1 MGFNTFPCNPYP
13 ISTEELNKGNNDDLN
28 TRVSTLEGEVSDL
41 NGTKANQITIAPFF
55 NAEASYSVGDLVY
68 YNGLTYRCTNDHEG
82 EWDADDF
89 AATTISNELD
99 SLKSGL
105 ANVVYRKNIPIQTA
119 TIGSDFENVVN
130 LSDIEDS
137 GYLEFALS
145 YGGYYYICRF
155 SRGNAYQKCIVTSS
169 ITLELDLTSTY
180 VRLKLVGAS
189 SSGTVSKVTQ
199 DYV

>member
-41 NGTKANQITIAPFF
+41 NSTKANQITIAPFF

-89 AATTISNELD
+89 AATTISSELD
-99 SLKSGL
+99 ALKSGL
-105 ANVVYRKNIPIQTA
+105 ANYQTIA
-119 TIGSDFENVVN
+119 
-130 LSDIEDS
+130 
-137 GYLEFALS
+137 
-145 YGGYYYICRF
+145 
-155 SRGNAYQKCIVTSS
+155 KIVE
-169 ITLELDLTSTY
+169 ITGTTDANGRIT
-180 VRLKLVGAS
+180 G
-189 SSGTVSKVTQ
+189 SSGSGFNKIPLSAWRVNSSNIVNIYRYVNSAGTANTINFKVFDSETGAVVANTLMTIKWAYL
-199 DYV
+199 DTTLI